1 LKNIL
6 MNYMK
11 SKINSTEIQD
21 IGSAYGMDVEDEL
34 TSMLSE
40 EIAKSIDREI
50 FKSMGIELDRFKRRK
65 TSINKIFSS

>member
-1 LKNIL
+1 
-6 MNYMK
+6 MK

-21 IGSAYGMDVEDEL
+21 IGSAYGRDVEDEL

-40 EIAKSIDREI
+40 ELSKSIDREI

>member
-1 LKNIL
+1 

>member
-1 LKNIL
+1 
-6 MNYMK
+6 MK

>member
-1 LKNIL
+1 

-21 IGSAYGMDVEDEL
+21 IGAAYGMDVEDEL

>member
-1 LKNIL
+1 
-6 MNYMK
+6 MK
-11 SKINSTEIQD
+11 SKMNSGEIQD
-21 IGSAYGMDVEDEL
+21 ISSAYGRDIEDEL

-40 EIAKSIDREI
+40 ELSKSIDREI

>member
-1 LKNIL
+1 

-50 FKSMGIELDRFKRRK
+50 FKSMGIELDRFKRRNP
-65 TSINKIFSS
+65 SINKIFSS